1 MSKIDG
7 QLSLC
12 GMLFSFI
19 SGIIFAWLYG
29 TIQISTWGV
38 VQENLQPNWIF
49 VGLSVSIAVFIV
61 SFIVHALLRA
71 SVFMEV

>member
-12 GMLFSFI
+12 GMLVSFI
-19 SGIIFAWLYG
+19 SGIVFAWLYG

-61 SFIVHALLRA
+61 SFVVHALLRA
-71 SVFMEV
+71 SVFMGD